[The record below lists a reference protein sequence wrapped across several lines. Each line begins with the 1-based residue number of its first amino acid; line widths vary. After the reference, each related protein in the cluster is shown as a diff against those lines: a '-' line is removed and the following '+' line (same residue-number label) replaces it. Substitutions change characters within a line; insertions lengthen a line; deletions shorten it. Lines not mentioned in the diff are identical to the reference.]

1 LITVGLLGLLL
12 IVLAWIPETIKSMRS
27 GKTIRLEFL
36 ILYFAGSVLLT
47 LHAVNIGDYVFIIL
61 NGLASILSGANIV
74 RYLWGK
80 LR

>member
-1 LITVGLLGLLL
+1 MITVGLLGLLL